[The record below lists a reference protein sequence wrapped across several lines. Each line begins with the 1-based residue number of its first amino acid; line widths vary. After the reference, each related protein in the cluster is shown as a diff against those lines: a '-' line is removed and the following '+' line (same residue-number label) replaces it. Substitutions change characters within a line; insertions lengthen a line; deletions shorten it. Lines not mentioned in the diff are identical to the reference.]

1 MKQYLT
7 SRRSAFTLI
16 ELLVVIAIIAILI
29 ALLVP
34 AVQKVREAAAIT
46 QCRNNLKQMALAFHN
61 YHDANKAFPS
71 GGLTWDINS
80 RTYSGSVPT
89 IHDSQVWGWG
99 FQILPYID
107 QIPLWEIPPG
117 SSAGGPQAND
127 DLVAAAMVTVYFCPL
142 VGAPRQ
148 NLNYAQGSPGGGTP
162 VRGLGDYTGN
172 GGSWGALGNAA
183 SNANSYDGPIVGS
196 TNGSQGATGS
206 GCTRT
211 IAQITDGTSNTL
223 LIGEKFQTSAGL
235 ANPESSCNNDQ
246 GYTDGWDN
254 DTIVFSQG
262 ATNENPPAG
271 FNAIAATEP
280 PTPGQSFPPQ
290 LWALHTTSTTCGGF
304 FGSIHSAGMP
314 AAFCDGTVRVI
325 QYNVTPAAFYS
336 MCSIND
342 GGEFDLPDA

>member
-1 MKQYLT
+1 MT
-7 SRRSAFTLI
+7 SPIPWRRQGFTLI

-80 RTYSGSVPT
+80 RTFVGNTPT
-89 IHDSQVWGWG
+89 VHDSQVWGWG

-107 QIPLWEIPPG
+107 QVPLWETPPG

-127 DLVAAAMVTVYFCPL
+127 DFVAAAMVTVYFCPL

-148 NLNYAQGSPGGGTP
+148 NLNYAQGSPAGGTP
-162 VRGLGDYTGN
+162 IRGLADYTGN
-172 GGSWGALGNAA
+172 AGSWGALGNAA

-196 TNGSQGATGS
+196 ANSSQGATGS
-206 GCTRT
+206 GIVRT

-235 ANPESSCNNDQ
+235 ANPEGSCNNDQ

-254 DTIVFSQG
+254 DMIVFSQG
-262 ATNENPPAG
+262 ATNENPPSG
-271 FNAIAATEP
+271 FAAIPATTP
-280 PTPGQSFPPQ
+280 ATPTLSFTPQ
-290 LWALHTTSTTCGGF
+290 LWQMHTTSTTCGGF
-304 FGSIHSAGMP
+304 FGSIHTAGMP
-314 AAFCDGTVRVI
+314 AAFCDGTVHI
-325 QYNVTPAAFYS
+325 IPYNITQATFFS
-336 MCSIND
+336 LCCIND
-342 GGEFDLPDA
+342 GASVEIPDS